1 MEHPSM
7 EPQIPDWRDLPK
19 KRLSRRKALFSELTM
34 AFAVAVVV
42 FVSLLLLIEDR
53 PGNALGLHGRL
64 ILSFLAF
71 LWAYFLYPL
80 GRFKEKC
87 QLLREGLK
95 REHG

>member
-19 KRLSRRKALFSELTM
+19 KRLSRRQALFSELMM
-34 AFAVAVVV
+34 ALAVAGVV

-64 ILSFLAF
+64 FLSLLAF

-87 QLLREGLK
+87 RLLREGL
-95 REHG
+95 RGD